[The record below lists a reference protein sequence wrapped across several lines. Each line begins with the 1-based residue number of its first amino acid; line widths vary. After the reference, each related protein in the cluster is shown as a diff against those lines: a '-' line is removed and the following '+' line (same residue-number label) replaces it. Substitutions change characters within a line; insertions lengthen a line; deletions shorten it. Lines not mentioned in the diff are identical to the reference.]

1 MDRRLLQTAHQPSWR
16 NARGQTLVIFALF
29 LVVLVTAMALG
40 VDGARFYAEGLR
52 VQRAA
57 DEAALAAVVHAG
69 NGNTV
74 AAQTAAQDMATRNL
88 PPGVTPSVN
97 TAISAV
103 PVNQVRVQV
112 TENHYPF
119 LFAPIFGLKSGTIT
133 REATAQYNAPVP
145 MGNPSNTLG
154 DIGDV
159 AGTGDITTYTPG
171 PSGLPG
177 SGTATLLRQHM
188 VLSINGPDQWLE
200 SGDPYSPRYVLSDC
214 PFVNYGAG
222 CQGDPSPDKRIMP
235 NPYNSDGSFSG
246 YKYRV
251 TIPSGNLANAITY
264 IQVYDAE
271 TCSSNTFN
279 DALGSSQYGVPWAGT
294 NESRNGPNY
303 NAATD
308 GPVRTYFGLD
318 YLDPTTGQA
327 VAMSGAPV
335 HRDPALPTGL
345 TGVPAD
351 TVIAPSDNCSDA
363 ANGLTFKN
371 QWYTLTKVSGS
382 GTYIV
387 TASTCPTAASNSD
400 KYGTGTGAVYY
411 KCRGSEV
418 NNFVL
423 RAVTEPNTN
432 SCITGANSG
441 ADMIDCQSFTPPPNT
456 ITAPELAGLGRISIE
471 VSSSGTTP
479 IYLANIDPIYQGKWL
494 LVKLYDPGD
503 LYGGSSLQIVRPDG
517 TYAPFE
523 WYTQTV
529 DVTGTTFEM
538 GLQNFSGNASLI
550 TSFSTG
556 SPAPYTT
563 PLHYNTADPS
573 TDQPGP
579 PPVAPACGQPMAPAT
594 YLPPAAPAYG
604 QTMAEDNPFDPLH
617 KNAHC
622 FTTNDYHAF
631 QTTPVLP
638 VPAGSGINTSDTS
651 DAYKSYQAS
660 PSSTW
665 NYRPYNGRW
674 VYMFTQI
681 PTDYATNTCENGS
694 NLNTCG
700 SSSNGSANPH
710 KNWWY
715 IQYKTEGGPF
725 TDRTTWETA
734 IIDTPPH
741 LIH

>member
-1 MDRRLLQTAHQPSWR
+1 MDRRLLQTAHQPSHR
-16 NARGQTLVIFALF
+16 TARGQTLVIFALF

-74 AAQTAAQDMATRNL
+74 AAQTAAQEMATRNL
-88 PPGVTPSVN
+88 PPGVTPVVD
-97 TAISAV
+97 TAVSAV

-154 DIGDV
+154 DIWP
-159 AGTGDITTYTPG
+159 GTGDRGDIQTYQPG
-171 PSGLPG
+171 PLGTPG
-177 SGTATLLRQHM
+177 SGTAPFLHQHM

-214 PFVNYGAG
+214 PFVNYGAR
-222 CQGDPSPDKRIMP
+222 CQGALLPNTPDPRIMT

-251 TIPSGNLANAITY
+251 TIPSGTPSSAITY

-271 TCSSNTFN
+271 TCAGNFN
-279 DALGSSQYGVPWAGT
+279 DSVLSSQYGVPWAGT
-294 NESRNGPNY
+294 SESSNGPNY

-335 HRDPALPTGL
+335 HSDPNLPTGL

-371 QWYTLTKVSGS
+371 QWYTLAEVSGS

-387 TASTCPTAASNSD
+387 TASTCPTAASNNAVYTSTS
-400 KYGTGTGAVYY
+400 GSVYY
-411 KCRGSEV
+411 KCHGTEV

-423 RAVTEPNTN
+423 RAVTEPNTTP
-432 SCITGANSG
+432 CITGANSG
-441 ADMIDCQSFTPPPNT
+441 ADVIDCQSFTSST
-456 ITAPELAGLGRISIE
+456 ITPELAGLGRISIE
-471 VSSSGTTP
+471 VNSAGTTP

-529 DVTGTTFEM
+529 DASGKTFET

-556 SPAPYTT
+556 YPAPYTT
-563 PLHYNTADPS
+563 PSNYNTADPS
-573 TDQPGP
+573 TDLPG
-579 PPVAPACGQPMAPAT
+579 PVAPACGQPMAPAT

-604 QTMAEDNPFDPLH
+604 QTMAE
-617 KNAHC
+617 
-622 FTTNDYHAF
+622 
-631 QTTPVLP
+631 
-638 VPAGSGINTSDTS
+638 
-651 DAYKSYQAS
+651 
-660 PSSTW
+660 
-665 NYRPYNGRW
+665 
-674 VYMFTQI
+674 
-681 PTDYATNTCENGS
+681 
-694 NLNTCG
+694 
-700 SSSNGSANPH
+700 
-710 KNWWY
+710 
-715 IQYKTEGGPF
+715 EGVS
-725 TDRTTWETA
+725 
-734 IIDTPPH
+734 
-741 LIH
+741 